1 LAMCLNGSLT
11 CYVY

>member
-1 LAMCLNGSLT
+1 LAMCLHGSLT